1 MPYRVNKKFEPQ
13 FNLLLVATAISVLLW
28 IASWYLPLLGY
39 IVYPLQLFATFIH
52 EGGHVLATLLTGNT
66 VQSLTVS
73 SDGSGA
79 VWSQTA
85 GWFSQLLISSAGY
98 LGTTL
103 FGTLLLCWIRAGWS
117 AKGALIGSAG
127 FVGLMTVAFG
137 LFAPLFSFFQTVTFG
152 SVAFTVFSGAVLSG
166 GLAAIGYFAN
176 ARWANFALAFL
187 AVQCLLNAIFGLTDL
202 LLITTVVGGHSD
214 AINMSAA
221 TGISAL
227 VWVLI
232 WFGISIFMITVGL
245 RLYAMRKG
253 AKGGD
258 SVFED

>member
-1 MPYRVNKKFEPQ
+1 
-13 FNLLLVATAISVLLW
+13 
-28 IASWYLPLLGY
+28 
-39 IVYPLQLFATFIH
+39 
-52 EGGHVLATLLTGNT
+52 LLTGNT

-103 FGTLLLCWIRAGWS
+103 FGTLLLWWIRSGWS
-117 AKGALIGSAG
+117 AKGALLGSAA
-127 FVGLMTVAFG
+127 FVGLMTLAFG

-152 SVAFTVFSGAVLSG
+152 SVFFTVFSGAILTG
-166 GLAAIGYFAN
+166 GLAAIGYFAS

-187 AVQCLLNAIFGLTDL
+187 AVQCLLNAIFSLTDL
-202 LLITTVVGGHSD
+202 LLITTTVGGHSD
-214 AINMSAA
+214 AVNMSAA
-221 TGISAL
+221 TGIPAL

-245 RLYAMRKG
+245 RLYAMRKA
-253 AKGGD
+253 AKGTD

>member
-13 FNLLLVATAISVLLW
+13 FNLLLVATVISVLIW
-28 IASWYLPLLGY
+28 VASWYLPLLGY
-39 IVYPLQLFATFIH
+39 VVYPLQLFATFVH
-52 EGGHVLATLLTGNT
+52 EGGHVLATLLTGNA

-79 VWSQTA
+79 VWSQSA

-103 FGTLLLCWIRAGWS
+103 FGTALLAWIRAGWS
-117 AKGALIGSAG
+117 SQAALFTSAG

-137 LFAPLFSFFQTVTFG
+137 LFAPVLNLFSTVTLG
-152 SVAFTVFSGAVLSG
+152 SVFFTVLSGVVLTG

-187 AVQCLLNAIFGLTDL
+187 AVQCLLNAIFSLTDL
-202 LLITTVVGGHSD
+202 LLITTTTGGHSD
-214 AINMSAA
+214 AVNMSAA
-221 TGISAL
+221 TGLPAL

-232 WFGISIFMITVGL
+232 WFGVSIFMITVGL
-245 RLYAMRKG
+245 RLYALRKG
-253 AKGGD
+253 AKAGD
-258 SVFED
+258 TVFED

>member
-1 MPYRVNKKFEPQ
+1 MPYKVNKKFEPQ
-13 FNLLLVATAISVLLW
+13 FNLLIIATILSVLIW
-28 IASWYLPLLGY
+28 AVSAYLPIAGY

-52 EGGHVLATLLTGNT
+52 EGAHVLATVLTGNT

-73 SDGSGA
+73 ADGSGA

-85 GWFSQLLISSAGY
+85 GWFSQLFISSAGY

-117 AKGALIGSAG
+117 AKGALVGSAA
-127 FVGLMTVAFG
+127 FVALMTVAFG

-152 SVAFTVFSGAVLSG
+152 SVAFTVLSGTVLAG

-187 AVQCLLNAIFGLTDL
+187 AVQCLLNAVFSLTDL
-202 LLITTVVGGHSD
+202 LFITTTVGGHSD
-214 AINMSAA
+214 AVNMSVA
-221 TGISAL
+221 TGIPAL
-227 VWVLI
+227 IWVLI

-245 RLYAMRKG
+245 RLYALRKG
-253 AKGGD
+253 AKGSD
-258 SVFED
+258 TVFED

>member
-13 FNLLLVATAISVLLW
+13 FNLLLVATAVSVLLW
-28 IASWYLPLLGY
+28 IASWYLPVLGY
-39 IVYPLQLFATFIH
+39 IVYPLQLFATFVH

-79 VWSQTA
+79 VWSQSA

-152 SVAFTVFSGAVLSG
+152 SVAFTVLSGAVLTG
-166 GLAAIGYFAN
+166 GLAAIGYFAG

-187 AVQCLLNAIFGLTDL
+187 AVQCLLNAIFSLTDL
-202 LLITTVVGGHSD
+202 LLITTTVGGHSD
-214 AINMSAA
+214 AVNMSAA
-221 TGISAL
+221 TGLPAL

-253 AKGGD
+253 AKGAD

>member
-13 FNLLLVATAISVLLW
+13 FNLLLIATVVSVLIW
-28 IASWYLPLLGY
+28 VASWYLPFAGY
-39 IVYPLQLFATFIH
+39 IVYPLQLFATFVH
-52 EGGHVLATLLTGNT
+52 EGSHVLATLLTGNT

-85 GWFSQLLISSAGY
+85 GWLPQLFISSAGY

-117 AKGALIGSAG
+117 AKAALFVSAG
-127 FVGLMTVAFG
+127 FVGLTTVAFG
-137 LFAPLFSFFQTVTFG
+137 LFAPVFNFFSNVTLG
-152 SVAFTVFSGAVLSG
+152 SVFFTVFSGAVLAG
-166 GLAAIGYFAN
+166 ALVLIGYFAN

-187 AVQCLLNAIFGLTDL
+187 AVQSLLNAVFSLVDL
-202 LLITTVVGGHSD
+202 LLITTTVGGHSD
-214 AINMSAA
+214 AVNMSAA
-221 TGISAL
+221 TGIPAL

-232 WFGISIFMITVGL
+232 WFGVSIFMISVGL
-245 RLYAMRKG
+245 RLYALRKG
-253 AKGGD
+253 AKHSD
-258 SVFED
+258 SVFTD